1 MDDEALKARGLTE
14 DDLVIPVEVV
24 SAERMAEIMESQDVV
39 LSF

>member
-1 MDDEALKARGLTE
+1 LSAE
-14 DDLVIPVEVV
+14 DLVVPVEVV